1 MRVRRGGVM
10 SMCVMHGMMS
20 MRRMRGGVMS
30 MRVMHGMMSMRMM
43 RGAMMLLSVTG
54 MVLSMMR
61 MHRGVRGR
69 LPMDRLIVD
78 HIMKGYRRRMEGRDA
93 RQIPGFELFDA

>member
-1 MRVRRGGVM
+1 
-10 SMCVMHGMMS
+10 
-20 MRRMRGGVMS
+20 
-30 MRVMHGMMSMRMM
+30 
-43 RGAMMLLSVTG
+43 MLLSVTG

-78 HIMKGYRRRMEGRDA
+78 HIMKGYRRRMERRDA
-93 RQIPGFELFDA
+93 RQVPGFELFDA